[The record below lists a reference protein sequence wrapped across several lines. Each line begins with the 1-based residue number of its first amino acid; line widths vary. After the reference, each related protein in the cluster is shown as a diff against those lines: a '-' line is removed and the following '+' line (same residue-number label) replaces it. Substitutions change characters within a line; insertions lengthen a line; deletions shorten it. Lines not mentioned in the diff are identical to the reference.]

1 MVYLN
6 MFDYIWPFFSTMKL
20 NYSSRNHFRSTK
32 KKIKYVFLQNMKFFC
47 SHRVDKKRD
56 KLERKVLDSQERA
69 FWDVHRPVVGLYS
82 WYIHYRNL
90 RRNGFY
96 TINQDPPPP
105 KKIENAFRLKST
117 MHQSSFMI
125 RIEIVKNKL
134 DYMISRVYN
143 YNL

>member
-1 MVYLN
+1 MAIFINNEIECTLHATIL
-6 MFDYIWPFFSTMKL
+6 DQP
-20 NYSSRNHFRSTK
+20 K
-32 KKIKYVFLQNMKFFC
+32 KKLSSVSTEYDFCCC

-82 WYIHYRNL
+82 WYIHCRNL

-105 KKIENAFRLKST
+105 SKKIENAFRLKST
-117 MHQSSFMI
+117 IHQSSFMI

>member
-1 MVYLN
+1 MA
-6 MFDYIWPFFSTMKL
+6 IFSTMKL

-32 KKIKYVFLQNMKFFC
+32 KKIKYVFLQNMIFFFC

-105 KKIENAFRLKST
+105 KKLK
-117 MHQSSFMI
+117 ML
-125 RIEIVKNKL
+125 L
-134 DYMISRVYN
+134 D
-143 YNL
+143 

>member
-1 MVYLN
+1 M
-6 MFDYIWPFFSTMKL
+6 
-20 NYSSRNHFRSTK
+20 
-32 KKIKYVFLQNMKFFC
+32 FLQNMKFFC

-96 TINQDPPPP
+96 TINQDPPPQ
-105 KKIENAFRLKST
+105 KKLK
-117 MHQSSFMI
+117 ML
-125 RIEIVKNKL
+125 L
-134 DYMISRVYN
+134 D
-143 YNL
+143 